1 MATATSPELCLV
13 TGASGYIAGHVIKQ
27 LLERGEVRV
36 RGTVRSLKNEKN
48 EKLRSLVPDAKYP
61 LELVEG
67 DLLNAESWIEAV
79 KGCSKVYHVAS
90 PFPRGTPRDENEVIT
105 PAVEGTLNVLKACA
119 EAGTVKRVVFT
130 SSIAAVSNGMNG
142 ENGRTYTSDDWSIE
156 ENCGSYEKSKLLA
169 EKAAWDFVKQL
180 EEDKKFELVAINAAV
195 VFGPFASPTSVN
207 STSVSIISD
216 ILNNKIPAFPRVSMP
231 SVDVRDV
238 AKAHLAAMEKPE
250 AAGNRFV
257 LYSKSIWMRDMA
269 DTIAAEFKPMGYKI
283 SSMNLPKFGLWIV
296 KWFSADAKQMYPLVD
311 KEFSYDTTKLKDIL
325 GIEPIDLNATII
337 DTCYSLIEYG
347 VVPKTANYRNPKS
360 TEAETAIEQPEETPK
375 AEPATEQNEPT
386 KAVTAQTAQEESP
399 EEPVSK
405 QNESTEAK
413 STEEET
419 QEGASNHD
427 EPKSTEVETHEE
439 GASNQDE
446 PTEPKSVEEET
457 QEGASNHD
465 EPKSTEVETQEEGAS
480 NQDEPTEPKSVEEE
494 TQEGASKE
502 DVPTE
507 PKSVEE
513 ETQETTEQPAS
524 KQDEKKEESSPEE
537 Y

>member
-90 PFPRGTPRDENEVIT
+90 PLPRGTPRDENELIT
-105 PAVEGTLNVLKACA
+105 PAVEGTLNVLKACV
-119 EAGTVKRVVFT
+119 EAGTVKRVVLT
-130 SSIAAVSNGMNG
+130 SSVAAISNGLNA
-142 ENGRTYTSDDWSIE
+142 ENGRTYTSEDWSTE
-156 ENCGSYEKSKLLA
+156 GSCGAYEKSKLLA

-180 EEDKKFELVAINAAV
+180 EEDKKFELVAINPAA

-216 ILNNKIPAFPRVSMP
+216 ILNNKFAAFPRVSIP

-257 LYSKSIWMRDMA
+257 LYSKSMWMRDMA

-283 SSMNLPKFGLWIV
+283 SSMNLPKFGLWIF
-296 KWFSADAKQMYPLVD
+296 KWFSADAKMMYPLVD
-311 KEFSYDTTKLKDIL
+311 VEYSYDTTKLKDIL

-360 TEAETAIEQPEETPK
+360 TEAETASEQPEEKPK
-375 AEPATEQNEPT
+375 AEPATEPT
-386 KAVTAQTAQEESP
+386 EAKTVQEESP
-399 EEPVSK
+399 EELVSK
-405 QNESTEAK
+405 QNESEVK

-419 QEGASNHD
+419 QEEGATKHD
-427 EPKSTEVETHEE
+427 EL
-439 GASNQDE
+439 
-446 PTEPKSVEEET
+446 TEPKSAKEKTLET
-457 QEGASNHD
+457 T
-465 EPKSTEVETQEEGAS
+465 STEE
-480 NQDEPTEPKSVEEE
+480 
-494 TQEGASKE
+494 
-502 DVPTE
+502 
-507 PKSVEE
+507 
-513 ETQETTEQPAS
+513 PAS
-524 KQDEKKEESSPEE
+524 EQKEESPSKE
-537 Y
+537 